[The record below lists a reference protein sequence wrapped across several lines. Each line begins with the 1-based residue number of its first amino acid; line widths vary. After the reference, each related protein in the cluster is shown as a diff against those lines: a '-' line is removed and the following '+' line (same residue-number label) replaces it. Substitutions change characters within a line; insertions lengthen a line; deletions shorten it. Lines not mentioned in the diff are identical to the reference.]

1 MGKTMDILDSGKNN
15 GTSYCTGR
23 KIMGIIE
30 RKKTLG
36 ILDSGKDNRRKTMR
50 YRVHGNEIGHI
61 VQG

>member
-1 MGKTMDILDSGKNN
+1 MGKTMDILDSEKNN
-15 GTSYCTGR
+15 GTYCTGR
-23 KIMGIIE
+23 KTMGIIE

-50 YRVHGNEIGHI
+50 YRVHGNEIGHS